1 MIEFNGVSMRYKT
14 NGAIALD
21 NVNVKIEDGEFVFI
35 VGASGAGKSSF
46 LNVIMGQENVDAG
59 SVTVGNYN
67 LQRMRKK
74 ELPYLRRKL
83 GIVFQDF
90 RLIPKMTVYDN
101 VAFALRVIGMGEKK
115 ITKRVLYVLKL
126 VDLSDKKDCYPN
138 QLSTGERQRVAIARS
153 LVNNPDVI
161 IADEPTGNLDP
172 LLSNDI
178 MSLFDKINALGAT
191 VVVVTHDL
199 ELVHQFDHRV
209 VTIENGRIISDV
221 PARYA
226 VETVPHRPEL
236 VKSNTSDNE
245 EAAEENSENLAEYEE
260 AEHVTVQENAIV
272 EETQAQEVSENG

>member
-67 LQRMRKK
+67 LQRMKKK

-126 VDLSDKKDCYPN
+126 VDLSDKKDSYPN

-209 VTIENGRIISDV
+209 VTIENGRIVSDV

-226 VETVPHRPEL
+226 VEVAPQKPAQAPAI
-236 VKSNTSDNE
+236 KK
-245 EAAEENSENLAEYEE
+245 AEEESAEVEASAEYEE
-260 AEHVTVQENAIV
+260 T
-272 EETQAQEVSENG
+272 ETQAEETAEQEVSENG